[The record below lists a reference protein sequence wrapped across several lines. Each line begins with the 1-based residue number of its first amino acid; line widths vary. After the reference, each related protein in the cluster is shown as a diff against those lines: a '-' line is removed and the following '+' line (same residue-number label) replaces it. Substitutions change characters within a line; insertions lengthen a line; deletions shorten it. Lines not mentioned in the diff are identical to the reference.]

1 MPSPLARPRTNP
13 FAMKLRKP
21 GEVRSRGLSVQ
32 CCVQGKITS
41 RTPKV
46 AHTVTN
52 SNARILRSQTC
63 VRLAE
68 FACSEGVEAP

>member
-1 MPSPLARPRTNP
+1 
-13 FAMKLRKP
+13 
-21 GEVRSRGLSVQ
+21 LSVQ
-32 CCVQGKITS
+32 LCVQGKITS

-52 SNARILRSQTC
+52 SNARVRRSQTC

-68 FACSEGVEAP
+68 LTS

>member
-13 FAMKLRKP
+13 LAMKPRSS
-21 GEVRSRGLSVQ
+21 GEDSSRGLSVQ
-32 CCVQGKITS
+32 LCVQGKITS